1 MSQTLF
7 FLKKLFQ
14 LSLAKIWRS
23 TTDLLPIIGVV
34 VFFQFIVLRQP
45 FPNLESLLIGLAFVI
60 IGLTLFIEGLEL
72 GLFPVGENL
81 AYALSQ
87 KGSLFWLLLFAFALG
102 FSTTVAEP
110 ALIAVAKEAANVMAS
125 EGIISSEPAA
135 MATFAIHI
143 RIAVAVAV
151 GLAILIGVFRILK
164 GWPIHYIFIG
174 GYVLVML
181 TTIIAPKEI
190 VGLAYDAGGVTTST
204 ITVPLVTAL
213 GVGLAKVIK
222 NRSPLLDG
230 FGLIALASLSPII
243 AVMIYAIFSL

>member
-1 MSQTLF
+1 M
-7 FLKKLFQ
+7 
-14 LSLAKIWRS
+14 
-23 TTDLLPIIGVV
+23 
-34 VFFQFIVLRQP
+34 
-45 FPNLESLLIGLAFVI
+45 
-60 IGLTLFIEGLEL
+60 EGLEL

-102 FSTTVAEP
+102 FSTTIAEP
-110 ALIAVAKEAANVMAS
+110 ALIAVAKEAANVMAT

-174 GYVLVML
+174 GYILVML